1 MAELKKFRI
10 GCPHCGEEQDVEV
23 CEVVNV
29 HEEPHLRELLL
40 NGKFNTTTCEKCD
53 LSFRLDSVM
62 LYHDSE
68 RGIIVHCIPAP
79 DSTHAALQKDFCS
92 SMQSAEEMLPDD
104 VEPPPVHLVFSR
116 AELIERICLLE
127 MGLDERVLE
136 YIKYLIHI
144 RNSERLDPLKIRLLL
159 NPKDS
164 TEDKLY
170 FVTQDLE
177 TGKLVE
183 MLEYDR
189 NTYDALEQMFDDD
202 NTTPNLLELFPGPYI
217 SAREVFINE
226 REQGQTAE

>member
-1 MAELKKFRI
+1 MVKTNNYKIA
-10 GCPHCGEEQDVEV
+10 CPHCGTEQDVDIYES
-23 CEVVNV
+23 VNV
-29 HEEPHLRELLL
+29 HEEPRLRELLL
-40 NGKFNTTTCEKCD
+40 NGKLNSTTCEKCN
-53 LSFRLDSVM
+53 LSFRLDSVL

-68 RGIIVHCIPAP
+68 RGIMVHCIPAP
-79 DSTHAALQKDFCS
+79 DSTHAALQKEFCS

-136 YIKYLIHI
+136 YVKYLIYI
-144 RNSERLDPLKIRLLL
+144 RNSDSLDPLEIRLLL

-177 TGKLVE
+177 TGKLVG

-189 NTYDALEQMFDDD
+189 DAYDALEQMFDDD

-226 REQGQTAE
+226 REQGQAEE